1 MTSRIMKKAG
11 AGPLFLFLAL
21 NALPVFAED
30 MQPNKDPVPSPSDIR
45 AQRGEDRPQGQAPE
59 DRTPSPSDLAVEQ
72 PRVDGDRPTDTIPA
86 NPAAGRTQPIPEN
99 DRGEPIPTPG
109 R

>member
-1 MTSRIMKKAG
+1 MRCTLLIICLAAAFPVIAQEMK
-11 AGPLFLFLAL
+11 
-21 NALPVFAED
+21 
-30 MQPNKDPVPSPSDIR
+30 PNKEPVPSPSDIR

-72 PRVDGDRPTDTIPA
+72 PRVDGDRPTDKIPST
-86 NPAAGRTQPIPEN
+86 PAAGSTRPILEN
-99 DRGEPIPTPG
+99 NRGEPISTPG

>member
-1 MTSRIMKKAG
+1 MLKRTEKAG

-21 NALPVFAED
+21 IALPVFAED

-45 AQRGEDRPQGQAPE
+45 AQRGEDRPQGQASE
-59 DRTPSPSDLAVEQ
+59 ARTPSPSDLAVER
-72 PRVDGDRPTDTIPA
+72 PRADGDRQTDAIPA
-86 NPAAGRTQPIPEN
+86 SAAAGGTRQIPEN
-99 DRGEPIPTPG
+99 NRGEPIPPAA